1 MQQYTF
7 LNTRELKAFR
17 EQVQDAFGHFPEK
30 EYAYVQSEKGKIF
43 LISKDLARID
53 VEKLRIDRI
62 GFYFAEIYT
71 QQVRLSKEGAQLLFL
86 DAQRR
91 KKKLKNV
98 VLLTIGEVQ
107 QYFAGRTLERDLP
120 GETRF
125 VILQYGHEVLGCAL
139 YKEKRIHNYLP
150 KEYRRE
156 VIL

>member
-1 MQQYTF
+1 
-7 LNTRELKAFR
+7 
-17 EQVQDAFGHFPEK
+17 
-30 EYAYVQSEKGKIF
+30 
-43 LISKDLARID
+43 DLARIA

-62 GFYFAEIYT
+62 GFYFAEVYNW
-71 QQVRLSKEGAQLLFL
+71 QVRLSKEGAQLLFL
-86 DAQRR
+86 DAQKKR
-91 KKKLKNV
+91 KKLKNV
-98 VLLTIGEVQ
+98 VLLAAEEVQ

-125 VILQYGHEVLGCAL
+125 VVLQYGREVLGCAL

>member
-1 MQQYTF
+1 MQKYMF

-17 EQVQDAFGHFPEK
+17 EQLVESFGHFPEK

-43 LISKDLARID
+43 LISKDLSRIA
-53 VEKLRIDRI
+53 VEKLRVDRI
-62 GFYFAEIYT
+62 GFYFAEIYNR
-71 QQVRLSKEGAQLLFL
+71 QVRLSKEGAQLLFL
-86 DAQRR
+86 DAQKKR
-91 KKKLKNV
+91 KKLKNV
-98 VLLTIGEVQ
+98 VLLAAEEVQ

-125 VILQYGHEVLGCAL
+125 VVLQYGREVLGCAL